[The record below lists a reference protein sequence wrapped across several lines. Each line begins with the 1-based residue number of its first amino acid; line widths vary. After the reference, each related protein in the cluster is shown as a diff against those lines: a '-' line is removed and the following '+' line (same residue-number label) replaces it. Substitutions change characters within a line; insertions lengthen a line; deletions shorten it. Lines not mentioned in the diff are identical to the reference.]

1 MTNTNITPGAVVT
14 GSYHGVD
21 IIGRVVHM
29 SDWSPA
35 SGVLVTVQLDGPIT
49 LHGSSR
55 ERVAVG
61 MSALTLVEECR
72 LETTAGVHGWRL
84 TEAA

>member
-1 MTNTNITPGAVVT
+1 MTNITPGAVVT
-14 GSYHGVD
+14 GSYYGLD
-21 IIGRVVHM
+21 FIGRVVHM

-35 SGVLVTVQLDGPIT
+35 SGVLVTVQLDGPIM

-61 MSALTLVEECR
+61 MSALTLVDGCH